1 MVEIIKQENSF
12 KVVFTQDD
20 FYLYTGDIVL
30 PFNSLTLVV
39 DESDMATFRRSAT
52 NDLLFSCPID
62 ELEIASTQATK
73 QNIKTLFNDNC
84 CSKGAVDAYT
94 KEEADSI
101 FQKILTAGEGIDIV
115 EGNNATL
122 IIGGLRYVSWSNI
135 KDLDKDGKYI
145 TVTPIMSNTDYDFNQ
160 DGVTDYRDLMVLVDY
175 ILGKPVTKP
184 AGMTDE
190 EWRDW
195 LDINQ
200 DSRVNVSDI
209 TALITIIRNDAS
221 AKKAIVIF
229 QFTDGTI
236 TELDRFEA
244 GSGTGNGLYLKDVN
258 GNIKQNT
265 DSNDYSGSDN
275 VYITPAPIIIS
286 TELANSNTILMGK
299 DAHASGNNQI
309 AIGQGTHTNYPSE
322 VSIGRYNKIIG
333 YQKFSVGDGTGD
345 NGNLRHNLFYVDS
358 DGSFYIVDCDKIG
371 QSDGQGG
378 TYTYETAP
386 YIKIQDAVADSKVFL
401 VNFRQNG
408 PIGWTADQ
416 TYADT
421 LAAVADGK
429 LVVFSYVNVTT
440 TEYGIAYHLGSL
452 NKFQADIIE
461 LDNNVM
467 SITLDSNDTALL
479 AINKTLATTAS
490 NNLTNYY
497 TKTDSYNKTEVDNLI
512 AGAGG
517 GLYEKDTNG
526 NVKQNTDTN
535 VYTGSGNTFLGQ
547 PAAGQALN
555 VGDSVVIGNSCY
567 TKRNQSISIGYSIQN
582 NDISTVAIGQYASA
596 QSPLGYYNGSSVVI
610 GNTAQTRQQRC
621 IAIGPSAKAG
631 KSGGNYQGDV
641 AIGDSA
647 IADNKNCVAV
657 GTEATAHNIGE
668 VSIGTNNNS
677 VTTGTDDQLTQFS
690 VGDGA
695 DSSNKHNLFWV
706 AKDGSFNIVDTA
718 KVGQSDGNG
727 GTYTYQTA
735 PYITVQDALAS
746 GGGSSVFKEDSNGN
760 ITLESDSTS
769 YTSRGSNNIMINL
782 DTTQPHTTAFADS
795 NQNTLIGIKNRV
807 SGHTDLTFIAGQNNE
822 AGNKYETAFGFSNKS
837 TTTSSE
843 STRTLFSI
851 GNGRYSSTNDT
862 TTRHNAFEVEID
874 GSLYYAD
881 TSKIGQSD
889 GQGGTYSRETVPML
903 KLQDVI
909 GDIDTVLSNIVGV

>member
-101 FQKILTAGEGIDIV
+101 FQKILTAGEGIDIEEV
-115 EGNNATL
+115 NDATL
-122 IIGGLRYVSWSNI
+122 IIGGLRYVSWSSI

-160 DGVTDYRDLMVLVDY
+160 DGVTDYRDLQVLVNY

-184 AGMTDE
+184 SGMTDE

-195 LDINQ
+195 LDVNQ
-200 DSRVNVSDI
+200 DNIVNVGDI
-209 TALITIIRNDAS
+209 TALINIIRNDTG

-229 QFTDGTI
+229 QFTDGSI
-236 TELDRFEA
+236 TELERFEA
-244 GSGTGNGLYLKDVN
+244 GSGTGSGLYVKDTN

-265 DSNDYSGSDN
+265 DSNTYSGSDN

-309 AIGQGTHTNYPSE
+309 AIGEGTHTNYPSE

-421 LAAVADGK
+421 LAAVAAGK

-461 LDNNVM
+461 LDNNVA
-467 SITLDSNDTALL
+467 SLTLDSNDTALL
-479 AINKTLATTAS
+479 AVNKTLATTDS

-517 GLYEKDTNG
+517 GAYTVDSNN
-526 NVKQNTDTN
+526 NVKLATDTN
-535 VYTGSGNTFLGQ
+535 NYTGSGNTFLGK
-547 PAAGQALN
+547 PASSQALN
-555 VGDSVVIGNSCY
+555 ASNAVVIGNSA
-567 TKRNQSISIGYSIQN
+567 KAVENG
-582 NDISTVAIGQYASA
+582 VAIGFISSA
-596 QSPLGYYNGSSVVI
+596 NGTSS
-610 GNTAQTRQQRC
+610 
-621 IAIGPSAKAG
+621 IAIGERASTTYEKGIALGYNSQASNYYTTAIGFSSKAMG
-631 KSGGNYQGDV
+631 TNAV
-641 AIGDSA
+641 AIGSSCKANSEGVA
-647 IADNKNCVAV
+647 IGVGSESVPGSVAI
-657 GTEATAHNIGE
+657 GNSIKILNSGE
-668 VSIGTNNNS
+668 VSLGKYNWYQSN
-677 VTTGTDDQLTQFS
+677 LTQFS
-690 VGDGA
+690 VGDG
-695 DSSNKHNLFWV
+695 SSSARHNLFWV

-718 KVGQSDGNG
+718 KVGQSDGQG
-727 GTYTYQTA
+727 GTYTYYTA
-735 PYITVQDALAS
+735 PYM
-746 GGGSSVFKEDSNGN
+746 N
-760 ITLESDSTS
+760 IQQT
-769 YTSRGSNNIMINL
+769 
-782 DTTQPHTTAFADS
+782 
-795 NQNTLIGIKNRV
+795 
-807 SGHTDLTFIAGQNNE
+807 
-822 AGNKYETAFGFSNKS
+822 
-837 TTTSSE
+837 
-843 STRTLFSI
+843 
-851 GNGRYSSTNDT
+851 
-862 TTRHNAFEVEID
+862 
-874 GSLYYAD
+874 
-881 TSKIGQSD
+881 
-889 GQGGTYSRETVPML
+889 
-903 KLQDVI
+903 I

>member
-84 CSKGAVDAYT
+84 CSTGAVDAYT

-101 FQKILTAGEGIDIV
+101 FQKILTAGEGIDI
-115 EGNNATL
+115 EEDNDATL

-160 DGVTDYRDLMVLVDY
+160 DGVTDYRDLMVLADY

-184 AGMTDE
+184 SGMTDE

-195 LDINQ
+195 LDVNQ
-200 DSRVNVSDI
+200 DNKVNVGDI
-209 TALITIIRNDAS
+209 TALITIIRNDTG

-461 LDNNVM
+461 LDNNVA
-467 SITLDSNDTALL
+467 SLTLDSNDTALL
-479 AINKTLATTAS
+479 AINKTLATTDS

-517 GLYEKDTNG
+517 GAYTVDSNN
-526 NVKQNTDTN
+526 NVKLATDTN
-535 VYTGSGNTFLGQ
+535 NYTGSNNTFLVSKVNGSQ
-547 PAAGQALN
+547 ITN
-555 VGDSVVIGNSCY
+555 VN
-567 TKRNQSISIGYSIQN
+567 KA
-582 NDISTVAIGQYASA
+582 VAIG
-596 QSPLGYYNGSSVVI
+596 YNSRATTGS
-610 GNTAQTRQQRC
+610 
-621 IAIGPSAKAG
+621 IAIGDLAICDDDYSI
-631 KSGGNYQGDV
+631 
-641 AIGDSA
+641 AIGKGAYAANQKCMA
-647 IADNKNCVAV
+647 IGYYVETTNL
-657 GTEATAHNIGE
+657 GE
-668 VSIGTNNNS
+668 VSIGMQNKS
-677 VTTGTDDQLTQFS
+677 VDDGADNQQTQFS
-690 VGDGA
+690 VGDGTN
-695 DSSNKHNLFWV
+695 SRNTHNLFWV

-727 GTYTYQTA
+727 GTYTYYTA
-735 PYITVQDALAS
+735 PYM
-746 GGGSSVFKEDSNGN
+746 N
-760 ITLESDSTS
+760 IQQT
-769 YTSRGSNNIMINL
+769 
-782 DTTQPHTTAFADS
+782 
-795 NQNTLIGIKNRV
+795 
-807 SGHTDLTFIAGQNNE
+807 
-822 AGNKYETAFGFSNKS
+822 
-837 TTTSSE
+837 
-843 STRTLFSI
+843 
-851 GNGRYSSTNDT
+851 
-862 TTRHNAFEVEID
+862 
-874 GSLYYAD
+874 
-881 TSKIGQSD
+881 
-889 GQGGTYSRETVPML
+889 
-903 KLQDVI
+903 I

>member
-1 MVEIIKQENSF
+1 MVEIIKQQNSF

-62 ELEIASTQATK
+62 ELEIAGTQATK

-101 FQKILTAGEGIDIV
+101 FQKILTAGEGIDIE

-122 IIGGLRYVSWSNI
+122 IIGGLRYVSWSSI

-160 DGVTDYRDLMVLVDY
+160 DGVTDYRDLMVLVNY

-184 AGMTDE
+184 SGMTDE

-195 LDINQ
+195 LDVNQ
-200 DSRVNVSDI
+200 DNIVNIGDI
-209 TALITIIRNDAS
+209 TALINIIRNDTG

-229 QFTDGTI
+229 QLTDGTI
-236 TELDRFEA
+236 TELERFEA
-244 GSGTGNGLYLKDVN
+244 GSGTGNGLYVKDSN

-265 DSNDYSGSDN
+265 DSNTYSGSDN

-408 PIGWTADQ
+408 PIGWVADQ

-421 LAAVADGK
+421 LAAVAAGK

-461 LDNNVM
+461 LDNNVA
-467 SITLDSNDTALL
+467 SLTLDSNDTALL
-479 AINKTLATTAS
+479 AINKTLATTDS

-517 GLYEKDTNG
+517 GAYTVDSNN
-526 NVKQNTDTN
+526 NVKLATDTN
-535 VYTGSGNTFLGQ
+535 TYTGSNSTFLVS
-547 PAAGQALN
+547 AVN
-555 VGDSVVIGNSCY
+555 D
-567 TKRNQSISIGYSIQN
+567 NQIVSAN
-582 NDISTVAIGQYASA
+582 RAVAIGY
-596 QSPLGYYNGSSVVI
+596 
-610 GNTAQTRQQRC
+610 
-621 IAIGPSAKAG
+621 KARATTN
-631 KSGGNYQGDV
+631 SV
-641 AIGDSA
+641 AIGDIATCDGNDSIAIGMSA
-647 IADNKNCVAV
+647 STISNTSV
-657 GTEATAHNIGE
+657 GRCTSIGYYAKANNLGE
-668 VSIGTNNNS
+668 VGIGMHNNS

-690 VGDGA
+690 VGDGTGA
-695 DSSNKHNLFWV
+695 TASKRHNLFWV

-727 GTYTYQTA
+727 GTYTYYTA
-735 PYITVQDALAS
+735 PYM
-746 GGGSSVFKEDSNGN
+746 N
-760 ITLESDSTS
+760 IQQT
-769 YTSRGSNNIMINL
+769 
-782 DTTQPHTTAFADS
+782 
-795 NQNTLIGIKNRV
+795 
-807 SGHTDLTFIAGQNNE
+807 
-822 AGNKYETAFGFSNKS
+822 
-837 TTTSSE
+837 
-843 STRTLFSI
+843 
-851 GNGRYSSTNDT
+851 
-862 TTRHNAFEVEID
+862 
-874 GSLYYAD
+874 
-881 TSKIGQSD
+881 
-889 GQGGTYSRETVPML
+889 
-903 KLQDVI
+903 I

>member
-1 MVEIIKQENSF
+1 MVEIIKQQNSF

-84 CSKGAVDAYT
+84 CSKGSAVDAYT

-115 EGNNATL
+115 EGNDATL

-209 TALITIIRNDAS
+209 TALITIIRNDTS

-517 GLYEKDTNG
+517 GLYEKDSNG

-535 VYTGSGNTFLGQ
+535 NYTGSNNTFLTQ
-547 PAAGQALN
+547 PASGQALN
-555 VGDSVVIGNSCY
+555 KKQCVVIGKDCYTKNNSSNAIGYNSTAQGNYSTAIGYQSSTAANAQDCLAIGSNNSCY
-567 TKRNQSISIGYSIQN
+567 NAYYGCTAIGNNAKTNGQQALSIGS
-582 NDISTVAIGQYASA
+582 STVANGGLSTAIGVNTS
-596 QSPLGYYNGSSVVI
+596 SLNIKEVSLGAYNVCLQ
-610 GNTAQTRQQRC
+610 GNTGDQT
-621 IAIGPSAKAG
+621 
-631 KSGGNYQGDV
+631 
-641 AIGDSA
+641 
-647 IADNKNCVAV
+647 
-657 GTEATAHNIGE
+657 
-668 VSIGTNNNS
+668 
-677 VTTGTDDQLTQFS
+677 TQFS

-695 DSSNKHNLFWV
+695 DSSTKHNLFWV

-735 PYITVQDALAS
+735 PYM
-746 GGGSSVFKEDSNGN
+746 N
-760 ITLESDSTS
+760 IQQT
-769 YTSRGSNNIMINL
+769 
-782 DTTQPHTTAFADS
+782 
-795 NQNTLIGIKNRV
+795 
-807 SGHTDLTFIAGQNNE
+807 
-822 AGNKYETAFGFSNKS
+822 
-837 TTTSSE
+837 
-843 STRTLFSI
+843 
-851 GNGRYSSTNDT
+851 
-862 TTRHNAFEVEID
+862 
-874 GSLYYAD
+874 
-881 TSKIGQSD
+881 
-889 GQGGTYSRETVPML
+889 
-903 KLQDVI
+903 I

>member
-84 CSKGAVDAYT
+84 CSKGSAVDAYT

-115 EGNNATL
+115 EGNDATL

-209 TALITIIRNDAS
+209 TALITIIRNDTS

-421 LAAVADGK
+421 LAAVAAGK

-467 SITLDSNDTALL
+467 SITLDSNNTALL

-497 TKTDSYNKTEVDNLI
+497 TKSDSYNKTEVDNLI

-517 GLYEKDTNG
+517 GAYTVDSNN
-526 NVKQNTDTN
+526 NVKLATDSN
-535 VYTGSGNTFLGQ
+535 AYTGRDNTFLVCSVNGSQ
-547 PAAGQALN
+547 ITN
-555 VGDSVVIGNSCY
+555 VNKAVVIGH
-567 TKRNQSISIGYSIQN
+567 
-582 NDISTVAIGQYASA
+582 SA
-596 QSPLGYYNGSSVVI
+596 RARTDS
-610 GNTAQTRQQRC
+610 
-621 IAIGPSAKAG
+621 
-631 KSGGNYQGDV
+631 V
-641 AIGDSA
+641 AIGDIA
-647 IADNKNCVAV
+647 ICDAEQSIAIGKNANAGSQQKSIAIGYIVDAK
-657 GTEATAHNIGE
+657 NLGE
-668 VSIGTNNNS
+668 VALGMQNKPVN
-677 VTTGTDDQLTQFS
+677 TGTDDQKTQFS
-690 VGDGA
+690 VGDGTSTSA
-695 DSSNKHNLFWV
+695 KHNLFWV

-727 GTYTYQTA
+727 GTYTYYTA
-735 PYITVQDALAS
+735 PYM
-746 GGGSSVFKEDSNGN
+746 N
-760 ITLESDSTS
+760 IQQT
-769 YTSRGSNNIMINL
+769 
-782 DTTQPHTTAFADS
+782 
-795 NQNTLIGIKNRV
+795 
-807 SGHTDLTFIAGQNNE
+807 
-822 AGNKYETAFGFSNKS
+822 
-837 TTTSSE
+837 
-843 STRTLFSI
+843 
-851 GNGRYSSTNDT
+851 
-862 TTRHNAFEVEID
+862 
-874 GSLYYAD
+874 
-881 TSKIGQSD
+881 
-889 GQGGTYSRETVPML
+889 
-903 KLQDVI
+903 I

>member
-1 MVEIIKQENSF
+1 MVEIIKQQNSF

-84 CSKGAVDAYT
+84 CSTGAVDAYT

-101 FQKILTAGEGIDIV
+101 FQKILTAGEGIDI
-115 EGNNATL
+115 EEDNDATL
-122 IIGGLRYVSWSNI
+122 IIGGLRYVSWTNI

-175 ILGKPVTKP
+175 ILDKPVTKP
-184 AGMTDE
+184 SGMTDE

-195 LDINQ
+195 LDVNQ
-200 DSRVNVSDI
+200 DNKVNVGDI
-209 TALITIIRNDAS
+209 TALITIIRNDTG

-467 SITLDSNDTALL
+467 SITLDSNNTALL

-517 GLYEKDTNG
+517 GAYTVDSNN
-526 NVKQNTDTN
+526 NVKLATDTN
-535 VYTGSGNTFLGQ
+535 TYTGKDNAFLSQQNGQ
-547 PAAGQALN
+547 DLSANRA
-555 VGDSVVIGNSCY
+555 VVIGYKARANTNS
-567 TKRNQSISIGYSIQN
+567 
-582 NDISTVAIGQYASA
+582 VAIGYFAHCDVRDS
-596 QSPLGYYNGSSVVI
+596 
-610 GNTAQTRQQRC
+610 
-621 IAIGPSAKAG
+621 IAIGEQVATG
-631 KSGGNYQGDV
+631 NTSGGKCTT
-641 AIGDSA
+641 IGY
-647 IADNKNCVAV
+647 
-657 GTEATAHNIGE
+657 GTNAYNLGE
-668 VSIGTNNNS
+668 VALGMNNKAVYS
-677 VTTGTDDQLTQFS
+677 GTDSQNTLFS
-690 VGDGA
+690 VGDGTSISA
-695 DSSNKHNLFWV
+695 RHNLFWV

-727 GTYTYQTA
+727 GTYTYYTA
-735 PYITVQDALAS
+735 PYM
-746 GGGSSVFKEDSNGN
+746 N
-760 ITLESDSTS
+760 IQQT
-769 YTSRGSNNIMINL
+769 
-782 DTTQPHTTAFADS
+782 
-795 NQNTLIGIKNRV
+795 
-807 SGHTDLTFIAGQNNE
+807 
-822 AGNKYETAFGFSNKS
+822 
-837 TTTSSE
+837 
-843 STRTLFSI
+843 
-851 GNGRYSSTNDT
+851 
-862 TTRHNAFEVEID
+862 
-874 GSLYYAD
+874 
-881 TSKIGQSD
+881 
-889 GQGGTYSRETVPML
+889 
-903 KLQDVI
+903 I